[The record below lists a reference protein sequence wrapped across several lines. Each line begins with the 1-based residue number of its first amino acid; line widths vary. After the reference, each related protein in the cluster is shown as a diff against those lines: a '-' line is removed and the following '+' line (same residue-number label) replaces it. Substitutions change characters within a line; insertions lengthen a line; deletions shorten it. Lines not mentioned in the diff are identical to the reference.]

1 VSTILVT
8 GGAGFIGSH
17 VVDGIRSQGDTA
29 VVVDDLSTGSLA
41 NLPSDVVVIKARV
54 EDRAAMQ
61 EVAAELGALEAIVHC
76 AAQASV
82 VASSEDPEYDLQ
94 VNVAGTINVL
104 DIATACACPLVF
116 ASTGGVIYGDAT
128 RPTPETTV
136 PAPNSP
142 YGASKAAAEIY
153 VQLWARKDGLPHAI
167 CRLGNV
173 YGARQRGDGEAGV
186 VAILAARLRDAEPI
200 TLYGFGTPTR
210 DYVHVSDVTRALIDA
225 IGKPGTF
232 NIGTSVETSVRE
244 IYELVQA
251 AVPDSRSGEPVL
263 APLRVGELQAGC
275 LDIALAKR
283 VLGWTPQIS
292 VETGIPET
300 VRSLQIP

>member
-1 VSTILVT
+1 
-8 GGAGFIGSH
+8 
-17 VVDGIRSQGDTA
+17 
-29 VVVDDLSTGSLA
+29 
-41 NLPSDVVVIKARV
+41 
-54 EDRAAMQ
+54 M
-61 EVAAELGALEAIVHC
+61 
-76 AAQASV
+76 
-82 VASSEDPEYDLQ
+82 
-94 VNVAGTINVL
+94 
-104 DIATACACPLVF
+104 
-116 ASTGGVIYGDAT
+116 
-128 RPTPETTV
+128 
-136 PAPNSP
+136 
-142 YGASKAAAEIY
+142 
-153 VQLWARKDGLPHAI
+153 QLWARKDGLPHAI

-186 VAILAARLRDAEPI
+186 VAILAARLRDAQPI